1 MTGTSRICLSSIC
14 EQGSFFDNLTE
25 PCAMELSKL
34 VVSWGGC
41 GSESDC
47 MEKDC
52 RIRGALG
59 TVNV

>member
-1 MTGTSRICLSSIC
+1 MTELDS

-25 PCAMELSKL
+25 PCAMELLKF
-34 VVSWGGC
+34 VVSWGGW
-41 GSESDC
+41 GSETDY
-47 MEKDC
+47 MENVC